1 MTKYGLMREQY
12 LMRWCPPVICIS
24 AMSCHSSHSLFHS
37 ELLHI
42 LRVHVPLC
50 WLLVARISVWVLWE
64 HDKVERAEM
73 TEGVNSIP
81 AAEMAFKCLSLC
93 TPIVLQT
100 HYLRACL
107 CVLVHDYKCVSEL
120 FHQSSPRSHATHPL
134 PFCSDLFLIHH
145 ASLPVLLPQVFAKV

>member
-1 MTKYGLMREQY
+1 MTKYGLMRELY

-24 AMSCHSSHSLFHS
+24 AMICHSSHPLFHS

-50 WLLVARISVWVLWE
+50 WLLAARISVWVLWE

-107 CVLVHDYKCVSEL
+107 CVLVHDCKMCFRAIPPIISPIPRDSPSTFL
-120 FHQSSPRSHATHPL
+120 FWSFSHSSCFPSCPPATGL
-134 PFCSDLFLIHH
+134 C
-145 ASLPVLLPQVFAKV
+145 